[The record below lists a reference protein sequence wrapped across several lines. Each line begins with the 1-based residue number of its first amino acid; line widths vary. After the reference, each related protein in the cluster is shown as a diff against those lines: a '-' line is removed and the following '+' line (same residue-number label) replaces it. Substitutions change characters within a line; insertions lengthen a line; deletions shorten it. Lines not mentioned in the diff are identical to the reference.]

1 MNECCHGTLGCEG
14 QGEKHMCPPNNV
26 HPAMKMA
33 AGAIRA
39 EERAKIPDGPRRE
52 AIYTFE
58 GVGGA
63 GGGPGPMQAAKPVH
77 DSVNHPS
84 HYTSSPAKCSAC
96 GHPIECIDVV
106 ENMGFNIGNATK
118 YAWRAGKKGDAITD
132 LRKSIWYLQ
141 REIANLE
148 KDKGV

>member
-1 MNECCHGTLGCEG
+1 MSAICGICNGPTDDQQRCANATCVANPHRCCGVTLNIMGLPCTLSRG
-14 QGEKHMCPPNNV
+14 HTGPHLDQAGNIVDVCA
-26 HPAMKMA
+26 PAGFVA
-33 AGAIRA
+33 
-39 EERAKIPDGPRRE
+39 
-52 AIYTFE
+52 
-58 GVGGA
+58 
-63 GGGPGPMQAAKPVH
+63 H
-77 DSVNHPS
+77 DPVNHPV

-106 ENMGFNIGNATK
+106 EHMGFNIGNATK

-148 KDKGV
+148 KDNGV